1 MASDAPV
8 LDGNASRSGGF
19 PVSGSP
25 VSGSPSSGYSV
36 SLTASSQEE
45 GRRKALD
52 LLGRD
57 FAMATSAIEAESF
70 QQGRYMGFFRSPAS
84 GAVPGAPVTGPATP
98 DLGGTTPSDPQ
109 DDTPWPLPAYALMIA
124 VDGHFHWMPH
134 PGNPVTSPFT
144 VVPTGGDTEDHRLVR
159 SADFQSALQGEISDG
174 IVALLKKYR
183 TDTLIVLHDDSLVV
197 VHGDDLTDPLPCPSA
212 GTPNRVAEV
221 ARTVYP
227 LFTSAGAHPG

>member
-1 MASDAPV
+1 M
-8 LDGNASRSGGF
+8 
-19 PVSGSP
+19 
-25 VSGSPSSGYSV
+25 

-57 FAMATSAIEAESF
+57 FAMATPAIEAESF

-84 GAVPGAPVTGPATP
+84 GPVPQAPVSQALASQAPASGASMTGPATP
-98 DLGGTTPSDPQ
+98 DLDGTTPTAPQ

-124 VDGHFHWMPH
+124 VDGHFHWMSH

-197 VHGDDLTDPLPCPSA
+197 IHGDDMTDPLPCPSA

-221 ARTVYP
+221 ARAVYP
-227 LFTSAGAHPG
+227 LFTRAGAHPG